1 MFWGRVFLIVGVLFL
16 GSCKKKSELAE
27 SDPAFLVTA
36 VKAIQKDA
44 PLYLEAIGHVESIE
58 RIKVMSRV
66 EGELTGV
73 YFKEGDYV
81 KKGDL
86 LFTIDPRPYEAKL
99 KFAEGTL
106 AENLANL
113 KLAQEKVLRYTT
125 LVQEEYYS
133 EIDYRQL
140 QTTAET
146 DDALVKK
153 AEADVE
159 DAKIN
164 LNYCWIYS
172 PIEGKTG
179 ILQIDKGNL
188 VRANDQ
194 NELITINQISPIY
207 VTFALSEKFLPT
219 VQKYQCKNPNL
230 PVNVSYEDFKEDTFK
245 GFLEVVDNQVDP
257 ETGMIKFR
265 GKFDNEDK
273 KLWPGLFV
281 RTRLILDTIK
291 DAILIPSEAV
301 DYTQNGSIVYV
312 VNKDKT
318 VDKRN
323 VKLGQRIDDQIIIIS
338 GVEKNEM
345 VVTDGMLNL
354 YSGAKVQLQK
364 TEKENEPL

>member
-1 MFWGRVFLIVGVLFL
+1 
-16 GSCKKKSELAE
+16 
-27 SDPAFLVTA
+27 
-36 VKAIQKDA
+36 
-44 PLYLEAIGHVESIE
+44 
-58 RIKVMSRV
+58 
-66 EGELTGV
+66 
-73 YFKEGDYV
+73 
-81 KKGDL
+81 
-86 LFTIDPRPYEAKL
+86 
-99 KFAEGTL
+99 
-106 AENLANL
+106 
-113 KLAQEKVLRYTT
+113 
-125 LVQEEYYS
+125 
-133 EIDYRQL
+133 
-140 QTTAET
+140 
-146 DDALVKK
+146 
-153 AEADVE
+153 
-159 DAKIN
+159 
-164 LNYCWIYS
+164 
-172 PIEGKTG
+172 
-179 ILQIDKGNL
+179 
-188 VRANDQ
+188 
-194 NELITINQISPIY
+194 
-207 VTFALSEKFLPT
+207 